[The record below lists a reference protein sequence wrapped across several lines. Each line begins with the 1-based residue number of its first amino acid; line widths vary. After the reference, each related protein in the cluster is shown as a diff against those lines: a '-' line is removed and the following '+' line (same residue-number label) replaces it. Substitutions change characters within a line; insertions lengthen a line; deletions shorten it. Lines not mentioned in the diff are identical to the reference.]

1 MPRTRRRWSSRCRRD
16 CSSPGRWRESSTA
29 TSLVVEDLSLGAP
42 LARVAD
48 ASVEDGVAAL
58 DAATAAAADWA
69 RTPARER
76 GEVLRRAF
84 EMVTARIEEFAL
96 LITLEMGKPH
106 AESRAEV
113 TYGAEF
119 LRWFSEEAPRIA
131 GRYGVSPVGGTRLV
145 TTKRP

>member
-1 MPRTRRRWSSRCRRD
+1 
-16 CSSPGRWRESSTA
+16 
-29 TSLVVEDLSLGAP
+29 
-42 LARVAD
+42 
-48 ASVEDGVAAL
+48 
-58 DAATAAAADWA
+58 
-69 RTPARER
+69 
-76 GEVLRRAF
+76 
-84 EMVTARIEEFAL
+84 MVTARIEEFAL